1 MRDASSEQYSR
12 CGAVYVVR
20 EGGARVAHLH
30 HRHSS
35 SSSSSCINMCREV
48 RIQGGTL
55 FNRAT
60 ASLYKSASLAVTM
73 RRLLPCLALPCLM
86 YTLGFLVAALT
97 CSRRAAHVRNPWLT
111 NHGHGSTSHRTS
123 PHLTSSVS
131 VAPVHPEIQRY
142 IRPTRAR
149 DSSPPPPHYPRRPAL
164 HPP

>member
-1 MRDASSEQYSR
+1 MRDASSEQVSR

-35 SSSSSCINMCREV
+35 CSSSSCINMCREV

-55 FNRAT
+55 LNRAT

-73 RRLLPCLALPCLM
+73 RRLLPCLALSNVHTRFSSCRTYLLAPRC
-86 YTLGFLVAALT
+86 TRPQSVAHQ
-97 CSRRAAHVRNPWLT
+97 SRAWLYFSP
-111 NHGHGSTSHRTS
+111 HHTS
-123 PHLTSSVS
+123 PHLVRIRL
-131 VAPVHPEIQRY
+131 PPFIQRDRDIEISELA
-142 IRPTRAR
+142 IRL
-149 DSSPPPPHYPRRPAL
+149 PPPPHYPRRPAL